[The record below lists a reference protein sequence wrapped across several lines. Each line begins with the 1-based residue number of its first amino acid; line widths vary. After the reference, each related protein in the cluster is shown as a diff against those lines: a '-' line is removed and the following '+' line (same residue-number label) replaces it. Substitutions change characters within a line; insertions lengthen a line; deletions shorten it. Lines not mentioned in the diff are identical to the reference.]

1 MRHDRGLAAS
11 PPARYKL
18 KVERSMP
25 STGSSS
31 RPARIGT
38 RDCGRPYSVRARQ
51 DSRRTNCAPTGTS
64 APAASRPPRPDP
76 SLNTPVPFTQGQS
89 PFLIGSLTP
98 APHPDDPP
106 HSRTRP
112 SQPPHVTRAV
122 WLLPPAGA
130 LGLQDGGSP
139 LGRAPSRV
147 AVVRADLPVRWS
159 GRRDD
164 GDGMGQGRRPGAR
177 SAPDQAPTSHPPR
190 GPLHSRAGGMPT
202 LPMAPLT
209 LL

>member
-1 MRHDRGLAAS
+1 
-11 PPARYKL
+11 
-18 KVERSMP
+18 MP

-112 SQPPHVTRAV
+112 SQPPHVTRAGMA
-122 WLLPPAGA
+122 LASGGA

-139 LGRAPSRV
+139 LGPAPSRV
-147 AVVRADLPVRWS
+147 AVVRPVSRADLPGRLKRRKSVPLDPPRSVRWS

-164 GDGMGQGRRPGAR
+164 GDGMGQGRRPCAR